1 MKNYASSF
9 HVSGLLLAVSEF
21 NLFIDKKVKIGYR
34 CKNDIFI
41 DYYTIFYT
49 GRIFYIR
56 DAMTATTARENIET
70 VMELAELGRLAAV
83 LQHIAWLPEKSTFL
97 SYVWESWSVFEQYPA
112 ICKLNSL
119 LDAISAAISFV
130 TLMVLSTLIIS
141 LIHFSCPAASVKAQ
155 GLRVQ
160 GPSFVK

>member
-70 VMELAELGRLAAV
+70 VMELAELGLGAV
-83 LQHIAWLPEKSTFL
+83 LQHIAWLPEKSTFV
-97 SYVWESWSVFEQYPA
+97 SYVWDICSVAEQYPA
-112 ICKLNSL
+112 IFKSDAMLV
-119 LDAISAAISFV
+119 AISSAISSF

-160 GPSFVK
+160 GPSLVK